1 MAATIESIKAK
12 IQKLHATLARHQS
25 LMLKKQALRD
35 KTQDEN
41 DLFWL
46 NCDIEELEE
55 RIDATREKI
64 AKAAKALE
72 AAEAAKKAKADKE
85 AAMPE
90 QLREYRDKL
99 ADEWNKSE
107 LAQRRE
113 MLEKGESYYRI
124 DGKVNSGLYR
134 YYVELTSM
142 SEGDIRR
149 RNHSYAT
156 AAVENLIAR
165 VEKAVGTP
173 QGYSR
178 LYVTKGNWME
188 GGSAINGYVSGDRGT
203 AEVRSI
209 LAGGHNIQRLHVR
222 VLVIKQ

>member
-1 MAATIESIKAK
+1 MAATIESIKTK
-12 IQKLHATLARHQS
+12 IHKLHATLARHQS
-25 LMLKKQALRD
+25 LMLKKQSLRD
-35 KTQDEN
+35 KAQDEN
-41 DLFWL
+41 DRFWL
-46 NCDIEELEE
+46 DCDIEELEE

-64 AKAAKALE
+64 AKAAQALE
-72 AAEAAKKAKADKE
+72 AAVAAKKAKEAKE

-99 ADEWNKSE
+99 ASEWDACDLN
-107 LAQRRE
+107 QRRI
-113 MLEKGESYYRI
+113 MLEQGESYYRI
-124 DGKVNSGLYR
+124 DGKVYSGLYHS
-134 YYVELTSM
+134 YIELTSM
-142 SEGDIRR
+142 SEADIRK
-149 RNHSYAT
+149 RNHEYAT

-188 GGSAINGYVSGDRGT
+188 GGSAINGYVSGDKGT

>member
-1 MAATIESIKAK
+1 MAATIESIRTK
-12 IQKLHATLARHQS
+12 IHKLHATLARHQS
-25 LMLKKQALRD
+25 LMLKKQSLRD
-35 KTQDEN
+35 KAQDEN
-41 DLFWL
+41 DRFWL
-46 NCDIEELEE
+46 DCDIEELEE

-64 AKAAKALE
+64 AKAAQALE
-72 AAEAAKKAKADKE
+72 AAEVAKEAKTAKE

-99 ADEWNKSE
+99 ASEWNACD
-107 LAQRRE
+107 LNQRRT
-113 MLEKGESYYRI
+113 MLEQGESYYRI
-124 DGKVNSGLYR
+124 NGKVNSGLYR
-134 YYVELTSM
+134 SYIELTSM
-142 SEGDIRR
+142 SEADIRK
-149 RNHSYAT
+149 RNHEYAT

-203 AEVRSI
+203 VEVRSI